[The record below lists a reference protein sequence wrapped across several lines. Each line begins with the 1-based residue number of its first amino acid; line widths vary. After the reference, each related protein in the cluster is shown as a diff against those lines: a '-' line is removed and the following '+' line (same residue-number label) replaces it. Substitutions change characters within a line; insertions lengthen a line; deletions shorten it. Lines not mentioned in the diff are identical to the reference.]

1 MNRPVV
7 PVIPVASGAPAVA
20 VRLDR
25 GLSSLPPLSLYLH
38 LPWCLRKCPYCDF
51 NSHEWRGGAAAG
63 GPPVAG
69 TADAAFADTERQYL
83 AALQADLEASLPQV
97 WGRPVHTVFIGGGTP
112 SLFSPAAIDALLTM
126 VRARLPLVPQAEITM
141 EANPGTFEAQ
151 RFRDYAAAGVNRLSI
166 GVQSFDDR
174 LLAAVGRVHDGDQA
188 RRAIEVAARHYDSF
202 NIDLMYALPG
212 QRPDDLRRDL
222 DTALSFA
229 PPHLSCYHLTLEPN
243 TLFAASPPAGL
254 PDEDVAADMQEQIDA
269 TLASAGLEHYEVSAW
284 ARPGRRAR
292 HNLNYWQFGDYLGL
306 GAGAHGKLSYHDR
319 IERQVRYRHPRRY
332 VEAALAGDAI
342 EETRRLTPTDLPF
355 EFMLNALRLVDGV
368 PAALFAERTGLSA
381 AAISRPMARALDR
394 GLIDPD
400 PATIRPTA
408 LGLRFLNDLQ
418 AMFLPASGRPA
429 P

>member
-1 MNRPVV
+1 MTPVTSS
-7 PVIPVASGAPAVA
+7 ASSVSAVA
-20 VRLDR
+20 VRFDR
-25 GLSSLPPLSLYLH
+25 GLTSLPPLALYLH

-51 NSHEWRGGAAAG
+51 NSHEWRGEAG
-63 GPPVAG
+63 GPSIPITSG
-69 TADAAFADTERQYL
+69 FAYTERQYL

-112 SLFSPAAIDALLTM
+112 SLFSPVAIDELLTM

-151 RFRDYAAAGVNRLSI
+151 RFRDYAAAGVTRLSI

-174 LLAAVGRVHDGDQA
+174 LLAAIGRVHDGDQA

-212 QRPDDLRRDL
+212 QRLDDLQRDL

-254 PDEDVAADMQEQIDA
+254 PDEDAAADMQETIDA

-284 ARPGRRAR
+284 ARSGRRAR

-319 IERQVRYRHPRRY
+319 IERHVRYRHPRRY

-342 EETRRLTPTDLPF
+342 EQSRRLTPADLPF

-368 PAALFAERTGLSA
+368 PAALFGERTGLSA
-381 AAISRPMARALDR
+381 AAISRPMSQALDR

-400 PATIRPTA
+400 PAVIRPTA

-418 AMFLPASGRPA
+418 AMFLPADAGLA

>member
-1 MNRPVV
+1 M

-25 GLSSLPPLSLYLH
+25 GLSSLPALSLYLH

-254 PDEDVAADMQEQIDA
+254 PDEDVAADMQE
-269 TLASAGLEHYEVSAW
+269 
-284 ARPGRRAR
+284 
-292 HNLNYWQFGDYLGL
+292 
-306 GAGAHGKLSYHDR
+306 
-319 IERQVRYRHPRRY
+319 
-332 VEAALAGDAI
+332 
-342 EETRRLTPTDLPF
+342 
-355 EFMLNALRLVDGV
+355 
-368 PAALFAERTGLSA
+368 
-381 AAISRPMARALDR
+381 
-394 GLIDPD
+394 
-400 PATIRPTA
+400 
-408 LGLRFLNDLQ
+408 
-418 AMFLPASGRPA
+418 
-429 P
+429 